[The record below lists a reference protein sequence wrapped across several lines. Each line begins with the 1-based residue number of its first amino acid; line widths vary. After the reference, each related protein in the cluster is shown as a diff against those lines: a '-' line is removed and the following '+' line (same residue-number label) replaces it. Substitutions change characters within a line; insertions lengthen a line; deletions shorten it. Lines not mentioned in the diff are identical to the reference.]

1 MKNKEIRRNEIMDW
15 TNIGDQL
22 VDILLPLLA
31 TFLTGLFTYIG
42 TRLKTVYE
50 QKVTTDTAKTV
61 VADVVQF
68 VQQVYKDL
76 DGEEKLQKALTEA
89 STILTE
95 KGITISQTELNML
108 IESSVY
114 GIKQGTKTEETK
126 TITDTTSKDTNV
138 SEEEK

>member
-1 MKNKEIRRNEIMDW
+1 MDW
-15 TNIGDQL
+15 TDIGNQL

-42 TRLKTVYE
+42 TRLKKVYE

-95 KGITISQTELNML
+95 KGITISETELNML

-114 GIKQGTKTEETK
+114 GIKQGTKKEETK
-126 TITDTTSKDTNV
+126 TITDSTNNEESK
-138 SEEEK
+138 